1 MAYLKN
7 YYEIPVTWTTLDVF
21 HDIKARRYHVQGLD
35 NEERGT
41 VDFSKDVP
49 GSQYFTPSALRRR
62 GKR

>member
-1 MAYLKN
+1 M
-7 YYEIPVTWTTLDVF
+7 PVTWTTLDVF

-41 VDFSKDVP
+41 VDFSKELPND
-49 GSQYFTPSALRRR
+49 QYFTPSALRRR